1 MFKLFKETKYY
12 DYEVKKLI
20 EYNNKIEKE
29 MGGTYLW
36 DFEEAARRIMYNM
49 QEEAGMNAMYW
60 EQYAYFLALRFKF
73 ADEKTIGLVRD
84 ALLYNKKNYFEKISD
99 DGYPIYVAMQS
110 GNDYYT
116 AIFMLYRNTDHAK
129 ESDLPLKITIPD
141 IRVGEHNKLEYAYP
155 TEDGKKLICYAK
167 DEYHKKFGLTKNE
180 KLNLPPS
187 VEWKAEFDK
196 FNARYS
202 EEFDKYEA
210 KYKKKFKKWNKKE
223 KDEFSEHIENIRKE
237 YNL

>member
-180 KLNLPPS
+180 KLNSSFSFLFHFLNFFLYFAS
-187 VEWKAEFDK
+187 YLSNSSEYLALNLSNSAFHSTEGGR
-196 FNARYS
+196 FN
-202 EEFDKYEA
+202 
-210 KYKKKFKKWNKKE
+210 
-223 KDEFSEHIENIRKE
+223 FSFFVKPNF
-237 YNL
+237 L